1 VQALVVVV
9 VVVVGAFPKALL
21 LSRPQNK
28 GPTKQQCFFYFKE
41 RKFVLL
47 QPKCQPSIGT
57 CSKGDDHDHKSL
69 AKFGY
74 NPDMKYKS
82 NGGSPKTKFKSNGHP

>member
-1 VQALVVVV
+1 VL
-9 VVVVGAFPKALL
+9 
-21 LSRPQNK
+21 
-28 GPTKQQCFFYFKE
+28 FYFKE

-57 CSKGDDHDHKSL
+57 CSKGDDHDHNKII

-82 NGGSPKTKFKSNGHP
+82 NGGSPKKRNLKSNGQP